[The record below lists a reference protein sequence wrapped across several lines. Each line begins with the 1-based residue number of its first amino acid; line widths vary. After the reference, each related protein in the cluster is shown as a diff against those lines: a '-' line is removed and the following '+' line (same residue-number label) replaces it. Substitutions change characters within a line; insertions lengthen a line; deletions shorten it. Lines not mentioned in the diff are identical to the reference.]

1 MSVLNL
7 SSRAATAD
15 RPIGAPPST
24 PTLEAPAGLKT
35 HLGDLIDQAGRLR
48 MLSHRTVMFLA
59 LSRDGDDRPLAEAR
73 KAFDAFER
81 SARGFLGQ
89 TAAGAAP
96 PAVQAWLAQMV
107 QVRAPAYGPAA
118 ARFLRDVAGL
128 TARGEG
134 MSEANLARLA
144 EFVAGSLLEALNG
157 LVAVLNAELTA
168 LTDLERRQIQAA
180 GATAASLLAEIEDI
194 GAQVRMISINA
205 LIQATRAG
213 EMGLGFAVIA
223 NEIKDLA
230 ARMQT
235 AARRIAGD
243 LQRALS
249 A

>member
-7 SSRAATAD
+7 SSRSTAVVS
-15 RPIGAPPST
+15 GAS
-24 PTLEAPAGLKT
+24 LEAPPGLKA

-73 KAFDAFER
+73 TAFEAFER
-81 SARGFLGQ
+81 VARGFLGQ
-89 TAAGAAP
+89 GPAGGAP
-96 PAVQAWLAQMV
+96 LVVLAWLTEV
-107 QVRAPAYGPAA
+107 VRAKVPAYGPAA
-118 ARFLRDVAGL
+118 GRFLRDLAGL
-128 TARGEG
+128 TAGGGG
-134 MSEANLARLA
+134 MRVQELSRAAD
-144 EFVAGSLLEALNG
+144 FVAGPLLGALNG
-157 LVAVLNAELTA
+157 LVAVLNAELTV
-168 LTDLERRQIQAA
+168 LTDVERGQIQAA
-180 GATAASLLAEIEDI
+180 GATATSLLAEIEEI

-213 EMGLGFAVIA
+213 EAGLGFAVIA

-235 AARRIAGD
+235 AARRIASD
-243 LQRALS
+243 LQRAFT